1 MKLSDL
7 HLQAKSLP
15 ELPGVYQFYDSEK
28 IIYIGKAKNLKK
40 RVSSYFT
47 KQHVINLC
55 GVVVASDDS
64 QDDCVYRLSRFWRRL
79 WPLVL
84 ELLRR
89 RIAKRRGSLPR
100 CVLLLD
106 FSDYSELLPDRF
118 IGCRRRGVLVLR
130 RRQRFANVDETGD
143 SRRHGRSRQEA
154 NEERGGIQY
163 EQRDEQ

>member
-1 MKLSDL
+1 MFRRDYWIYFQVCHRVRR
-7 HLQAKSLP
+7 HLRRRLLRLCEKSHH
-15 ELPGVYQFYDSEK
+15 D
-28 IIYIGKAKNLKK
+28 
-40 RVSSYFT
+40 FT

-64 QDDCVYRLSRFWRRL
+64 QDDCVYRLGRLWRRL

-100 CVLLLD
+100 FVLLLD

-130 RRQRFANVDETGD
+130 RRQRFTNVDETGD